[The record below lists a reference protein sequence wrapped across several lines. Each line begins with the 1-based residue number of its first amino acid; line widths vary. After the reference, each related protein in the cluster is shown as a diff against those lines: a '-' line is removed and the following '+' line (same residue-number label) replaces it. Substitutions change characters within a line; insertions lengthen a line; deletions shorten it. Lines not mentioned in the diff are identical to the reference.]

1 MKKML
6 FLAIVLAG
14 VMLYSCQKEEIPEM
28 EDQTSTGLVT
38 FSSQVIEGK
47 FIVLFEDEGL
57 LKSASPGK
65 EAGPE
70 AVLQTTRDIFAL
82 MKMPARE
89 PEQVYS
95 SALRGIAVE
104 MTNNEAMKLAQAP
117 GVKAVYPDIWIT
129 VDLPRAMAKPTK
141 PAPTPVAQT
150 TPWGITRVGGGA
162 NYTGS
167 GKAWI
172 IDTGVDLDHP
182 DLNVNTTLDKDFI
195 NNDLIADDDNGHGTH
210 CAGIVAAKNNSLGVV
225 GVAAGAQVVPVKVL
239 DRRGSGAYSVIIA
252 GVNYVAATA
261 VPGDVANMSLGGGI
275 YAAIDAAVVAL
286 GEKGVKVALAAGN
299 ESDDA
304 NKHSPARANGTNLYT
319 VSSMATGD
327 VWSSFSNYGNPPVD
341 FCAPGSSIYSTYKG
355 GGYATLSGT
364 SMAAPHVCGLLLL
377 NSIKGD
383 GFVSGDPDGNA
394 DPIAHK

>member
-1 MKKML
+1 ML

-28 EDQTSTGLVT
+28 EDQSSTNLVT

-95 SALRGIAVE
+95 SALRGIAVA
-104 MTNNEAMKLAQAP
+104 MTNSEAMKMAGAP
-117 GVKAVYPDIWIT
+117 GVKGVYPDMWVT
-129 VDLPRAMAKPTK
+129 LGLPTAQAKPTK

-162 NYTGS
+162 NYTGPA
-167 GKAWI
+167 KAWI
-172 IDTGVDLDHP
+172 IDTGIDLDHP
-182 DLNVNTTLDKDFI
+182 DLFVNTTLDKDFI

-210 CAGIVAAKNNSLGVV
+210 CAGIVAAKNNTEGVV
-225 GVAAGAQVVPVKVL
+225 GVAAGAQVVPIKVL
-239 DRRGSGAYSVIIA
+239 DRRGSGAYSVIIS
-252 GVNYVAATA
+252 GVDYVKKTA
-261 VPGDVANMSLGGGI
+261 SASNGDVANMSLGGGVYEPI
-275 YAAIDAAVVAL
+275 DLAVQNLGAAGI
-286 GEKGVKVALAAGN
+286 KVALAAGN
-299 ESDDA
+299 ESDNA
-304 NKHSPARANGTNLYT
+304 IYHSPARANGTNLYT
-319 VSSMATGD
+319 ISAMDASDKWAY
-327 VWSSFSNYGNPPVD
+327 FSNYGTPVD
-341 FCAPGSSIYSTYKG
+341 YCEPGVDIYSTYKG
-355 GGYATLSGT
+355 GGYTTMSGT
-364 SMAAPHVCGLLLL
+364 SMAAPHMCGLLLL
-377 NSIKGD
+377 GAIKTG
-383 GFVSGDPDGNA
+383 GTVIGDPSAPA
-394 DPIAHK
+394 DPIGVH

>member
-1 MKKML
+1 MKKFL
-6 FLAIVLAG
+6 FVAIAMAGMVLF
-14 VMLYSCQKEEIPEM
+14 SCQKDEIPQIE
-28 EDQTSTGLVT
+28 EQSSDVVKYT
-38 FSSQVIEGK
+38 SQVIEGQ
-47 FIVLFEDEGL
+47 FIVLFEDAGL
-57 LKSASPGK
+57 LKSASLG
-65 EAGPE
+65 GDVTRE
-70 AVLQTTRDIFAL
+70 AVLQVTHDVFSMMDL
-82 MKMPARE
+82 PLRE
-89 PEQVYS
+89 PDFVYN

-104 MTNNEAMKLAQAP
+104 MSNTEAMKLAQAP
-117 GVKAVYPDIWIT
+117 GVKAVYPDMWIT
-129 VDLPRAMAKPTK
+129 VDLPRAQAKPTK

-162 NYTGS
+162 TYTGTA
-167 GKAWI
+167 KAWI

-182 DLNVNTTLDKDFI
+182 DLFVNTTLDKDFI

-210 CAGIVAAKNNSLGVV
+210 CAGIVAAKNNTVGVV

-252 GVNYVAATA
+252 GVDYVRTTAAI
-261 VPGDVANMSLGGGI
+261 GDVANLSLGGGV

-299 ESDDA
+299 ESDNA
-304 NKHSPARANGTNLYT
+304 NNHSPARANGTNLYT

-355 GGYATLSGT
+355 GGYTTMSGT
-364 SMAAPHVCGLLLL
+364 SMAAPHVCGLLLWGTVKTSGYV
-377 NSIKGD
+377 N
-383 GFVSGDPDGNA
+383 GDPDGNP

>member
-1 MKKML
+1 MKKFL
-6 FLAIVLAG
+6 FVAIAMAGMVLF
-14 VMLYSCQKEEIPEM
+14 SCQKDEIPQIE
-28 EDQTSTGLVT
+28 EQSSDVVKYT
-38 FSSQVIEGK
+38 SQVIEGK
-47 FIVLFEDEGL
+47 FIVLFEDAGL
-57 LKSASPGK
+57 LKSASLG
-65 EAGPE
+65 GDVTRE
-70 AVLQTTRDIFAL
+70 AVLQVTHDVFSMMDL
-82 MKMPARE
+82 PLRE
-89 PEQVYS
+89 PDFVYN

-104 MTNNEAMKLAQAP
+104 MSNTEAMKLAQAP
-117 GVKAVYPDIWIT
+117 GVKAVYPDMWIT
-129 VDLPRAMAKPTK
+129 VDLPRAQAKPTK

-162 NYTGS
+162 TYTGTA
-167 GKAWI
+167 KAWI

-182 DLNVNTTLDKDFI
+182 DLFVNTTLDKDFI

-210 CAGIVAAKNNSLGVV
+210 CAGIVAAKNNTVGVV

-252 GVNYVAATA
+252 GVDYVRTTAAI
-261 VPGDVANMSLGGGI
+261 GDVANLSLGGGV

-286 GEKGVKVALAAGN
+286 GDKGVKVALAAGN

-304 NKHSPARANGTNLYT
+304 NNHSPARANGANLYT

-327 VWSSFSNYGNPPVD
+327 IWSSFSNYGNPPVD

-355 GGYATLSGT
+355 GGYTTMSGT
-364 SMAAPHVCGLLLL
+364 SMAAPHVCGLLLWGTVKTSGYV
-377 NSIKGD
+377 N
-383 GFVSGDPDGNA
+383 GDPDGNP